1 MRGGIEK
8 PSPVAVRKSATDGR
22 GVADETIPRTWL
34 RVTELGSI
42 TEASVRHAGART
54 TTGGHAEDGDRSE
67 VQRGGIHPPPAVKLV
82 KPHDAEGAYDS
93 RCGASD
99 DEDNAD
105 DRDGGSGRE
114 TASGSVAS
122 GQEITFGGHCGGG
135 GGSHDSSAGVGQPL
149 LGEQDPGASGG
160 ATGGG
165 SRDSSTSDEERVVG
179 EQETSASGGVDGVP
193 DAAAAAVHVAQ
204 TGVAALGSRR
214 TITCTTGDAALRAGV
229 VHAVTALGR
238 YRILGARRSTAGTG
252 PASTHGHPH
261 AYPEVFVVGRRPR
274 RSVRLL
280 VAMARGCWVVSDTWL
295 LDSLHA
301 RSWQSCAQYVPRMFA
316 GVPAARAAARASKS
330 LFNGLSIGWC
340 GKLDVP
346 YDDFCALVEVA
357 GGLVTS
363 FRAAV
368 VVQGR
373 GDSMST
379 SAAGPRAVLVN
390 QRWLPDSLASWQV
403 LAFNEYKPQ

>member
-8 PSPVAVRKSATDGR
+8 PSLVAVRKSATDGR
-22 GVADETIPRTWL
+22 GVADETIPCTWL

-42 TEASVRHAGART
+42 TEATVRHAGART
-54 TTGGHAEDGDRSE
+54 TTGGHADDGDRSE
-67 VQRGGIHPPPAVKLV
+67 VQRGGIHPPPPVKQV
-82 KPHDAEGAYDS
+82 KPHDAEGACDS

-105 DRDGGSGRE
+105 DRDGRSGSE
-114 TASGSVAS
+114 TASSGVAS
-122 GQEITFGGHCGGG
+122 GQEITVLRHCAGG
-135 GGSHDSSAGVGQPL
+135 GGSHDSSAGVGRPL
-149 LGEQDPGASGG
+149 LSEQDPGASGG

-165 SRDSSTSDEERVVG
+165 SRNSGTSDEDRVVG
-179 EQETSASGGVDGVP
+179 DQETSASGGGDGVP

-204 TGVAALGSRR
+204 TGGAALGPRR

-238 YRILGARRSTAGTG
+238 YRFMGAPRSTAGTG
-252 PASTHGHPH
+252 AASTHGPLH
-261 AYPEVFVVGRRPR
+261 AFPDVFVVGRRPR

-280 VAMARGCWVVSDTWL
+280 VAMARGCWVVGDTWL

-301 RSWQSCAQYVPRMFA
+301 RSWQPCAQYVPRMFA
-316 GVPAARAAARASKS
+316 GVPAARAAARASTS

-340 GKLDVP
+340 RTLDVP
-346 YDDFCALVEVA
+346 YNDFCALVEVA

-373 GDSMST
+373 GDSMPT